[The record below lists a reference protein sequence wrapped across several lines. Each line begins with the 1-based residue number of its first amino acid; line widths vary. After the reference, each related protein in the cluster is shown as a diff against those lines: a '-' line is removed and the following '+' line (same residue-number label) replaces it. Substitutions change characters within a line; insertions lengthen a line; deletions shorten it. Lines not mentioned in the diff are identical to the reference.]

1 MIYVAEFEK
10 VSFEQ
15 FKKDCE
21 NINIETTD
29 LDKELRKCYDD
40 IKLPKRNT
48 KGSAGYDFYIP
59 LITTLTPNL
68 PNIIPTGI
76 RCKIDEDWVL
86 MLHPRSSLG
95 FKYGISLAN
104 TTGIIDSDYYYS
116 DNEGHIMVKLNTE
129 KTTFIDKGERFVQGI
144 FLHYGVTVDDNATE
158 KRNGGFGST
167 GK

>member
-21 NINIETTD
+21 NVGVISGD
-29 LDKELRKCYDD
+29 SGLKKCYDD

-59 LITTLTPNL
+59 MTTSIL
-68 PNIIPTGI
+68 PNEPLVIPTGI
-76 RCKIDEDWVL
+76 RVKIDEDWVL

-95 FKYGISLAN
+95 FKYGVSLAN